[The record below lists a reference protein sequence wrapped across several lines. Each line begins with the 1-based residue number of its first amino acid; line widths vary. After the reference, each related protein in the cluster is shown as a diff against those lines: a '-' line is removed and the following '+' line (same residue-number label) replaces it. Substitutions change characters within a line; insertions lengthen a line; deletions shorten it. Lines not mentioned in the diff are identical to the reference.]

1 MPRLSTFATLALLA
15 TSQTLAAKVLDK
27 STTIAGMSLYYK
39 VVLPKDYDPEKAYP
53 AVLAFPPGA
62 QTNDMVM
69 VTLTQNWAAEAQ
81 RRGYIVIIPA
91 APGGR
96 LFFEEGAR
104 VFPAFLDQLLREYKI
119 RDNKFHIAG
128 MSNGGLSAFH
138 IAASYPQYFLSV
150 TGFPG
155 YLPDATPQRV
165 AALASLS
172 GGKPCIY
179 MHAGELDTGW
189 LDEMQQQAAAFRA
202 QGMTVRMTVEKG
214 QSHVIR
220 TLTGDGAARL
230 FEEIEEAAHGC

>member
-1 MPRLSTFATLALLA
+1 MRLRFAATLACLFAIQAL
-15 TSQTLAAKVLDK
+15 SAKVIDK
-27 STTIAGMSLYYK
+27 STTIAGMSVYYK
-39 VVLPKDYDPEKAYP
+39 VVLPKDYDGEKAYP
-53 AVLAFPPGA
+53 AVLAFPPGS

-81 RRGYIVIIPA
+81 RRGYIVVIPA

-104 VFPAFLDQLLREYKI
+104 VFPQFLDELLREYKI
-119 RDNKFHIAG
+119 RGNKLHIAG

-155 YLPDATPQRV
+155 YLPDASPQRIT
-165 AALASLS
+165 ALT
-172 GGKPCIY
+172 KMCIN
-179 MHAGELDTGW
+179 MHVGELDTGW
-189 LDEMQQQAAAFRA
+189 LEDMQQQAAQFRSK
-202 QGMTVRMTVEKG
+202 GMKVRFTVEKG

-220 TLTGDGAARL
+220 TLTGEGAARL
-230 FEEIEEAAHGC
+230 FDEIEETNQGCGK